1 MADDEQP
8 GKPGPKKWV
17 LAVVLFAIA
26 IFMAVSVGYKIITR
40 GP

>member
-1 MADDEQP
+1 MADNDQP
-8 GKPGPKKWV
+8 GKPGQKKWI
-17 LAVVLFAIA
+17 LGIVLFAIA